1 MATPVALV
9 TGGGTGIGAA
19 TARRLS
25 ADGWRV
31 AVTGRR
37 TGPIDAVAGEI
48 DGLAIR
54 ADQALPEDCERA
66 VAATLDAYGRLDA
79 LVANA
84 GVEAM
89 GAFDE
94 VDRDEWANVMRV
106 NVDGVLLSARAAA
119 PALRATSGS
128 IVVVSSVAGL
138 TSGAHYA
145 AYVTS
150 KTAVLGLVRSMAVDL
165 GSDGV
170 RVNAICPG
178 WVATEMSDREVEDLA
193 AALDT
198 SIDQA
203 RHRLV
208 EHLPLARMGEP
219 SEIAAAI
226 AFLAG
231 RDASF
236 VTGTTLVADGG
247 GGAVDVGTLAFKDL
261 PE

>member
-1 MATPVALV
+1 MSVPVALV

-19 TARRLS
+19 TARRLA

-37 TGPIDAVAGEI
+37 ADPIESVADEI
-48 DGLAIR
+48 DGLAIQ
-54 ADQALPEDCERA
+54 ADQSFADDCERS
-66 VAATLDAYGRLDA
+66 VAETLGAYGRLDA

-89 GAFDE
+89 GSFDE
-94 VDRDEWANVMRV
+94 VDPDEWVTVMRV
-106 NVDGVLLSARAAA
+106 NVDGVLLAARAAA
-119 PALRATSGS
+119 PALRATRGS

-165 GSDGV
+165 GADGV

-178 WVATEMSDREVEDLA
+178 WVATEMSDREVEELA

-198 SIDQA
+198 SVDRA

-226 AFLAG
+226 VFLAG
-231 RDASF
+231 SDASF
-236 VTGTTLVADGG
+236 ITGTTLVADGG
-247 GGAVDVGTLAFKDL
+247 GGAVDVGTLAFRDL